1 MARDELGTL
10 LSVAKKLAAAILE
23 NGGET
28 YRAEEAVHRLCG
40 LCGTEEIAVLALPTG
55 VLIHLSAADGSFRS
69 GLCRVKTRRM
79 DLGAVAQAND
89 VARRLAGGGLTLE
102 EARAALAR
110 PERQKRTKTVWASA
124 GISAFSIGCFS
135 VMLGGGMF
143 EFFAAA
149 ICAFLSQ
156 LVCAYF
162 RNEEMYYF
170 ITSFAGGTICAL
182 AAALMTTLLGHGRL
196 DIIIGA
202 SILPLLPGMT
212 LVSAI
217 RDSVRGDLVSGAA
230 RLGDVLVVSLAL
242 AFGIGAVL
250 WAFELAG
257 GVL

>member
-1 MARDELGTL
+1 MARDELGML
-10 LSVAKKLAAAILE
+10 LSVAKKLAATILE

-28 YRAEEAVHRLCG
+28 YRAEDAVHRLCG

-55 VLIHLSAADGSFRS
+55 VLIHLTAGGGAFRS
-69 GLCRVKTRRM
+69 GLCRVKNRRM
-79 DLGAVAQAND
+79 DLGAVTHANEI
-89 VARRLAGGGLTLE
+89 ARNLSSGSLTL
-102 EARAALAR
+102 AAAYTALSAPKPQR
-110 PERQKRTKTVWASA
+110 RVRSAFAAA
-124 GISAFSIGCFS
+124 GISAFSIACFS
-135 VMLGGGMF
+135 VMLGGGVF

-149 ICAFLSQ
+149 LCAFLSQ

-162 RNEEMYYF
+162 KNEEMYYF
-170 ITSFAGGTICAL
+170 VTSFVGGAICAL
-182 AAALMTTLLGHGRL
+182 TAVLAVSLLQTGRL
-196 DIIIGA
+196 EIIIGA

-250 WAFELAG
+250 WVYELAG